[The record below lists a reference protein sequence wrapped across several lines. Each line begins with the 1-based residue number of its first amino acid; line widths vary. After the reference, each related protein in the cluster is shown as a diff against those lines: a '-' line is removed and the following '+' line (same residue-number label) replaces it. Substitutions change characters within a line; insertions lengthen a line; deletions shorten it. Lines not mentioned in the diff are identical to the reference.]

1 MLPISEIQCKT
12 CAVSFG
18 SSDTS
23 FQIRSQPIQDYWMK
37 KNLLPNSTDSESL
50 NIRKC
55 NSQLGFVDHS

>member
-23 FQIRSQPIQDYWMK
+23 FSDK
-37 KNLLPNSTDSESL
+37 KPTYSGLLDEKKITTQL
-50 NIRKC
+50 NWFRIIEYKE
-55 NSQLGFVDHS
+55 V